1 MNAAQHE
8 RPRDGVPLG
17 VLLAAAAMITFAI
30 VASLYSR
37 SSGVGR
43 VEMQDGAPYQVL
55 QLAFEDQPN
64 GAVNV
69 RDASRG
75 DVIYVVGPGKGGYVI
90 YVVGPGKGGFV
101 RATLR
106 TLAQARMRDNIGPET
121 PFRLTRWSDGTVSL
135 DDPTTGRAIGLDA
148 FGADNAGAF
157 AQLFKK
163 REETK

>member
-1 MNAAQHE
+1 MNVAQRE

-17 VLLAAAAMITFAI
+17 ILLAAAAMIGFA
-30 VASLYSR
+30 VAASLYSH

-55 QLAFEDQPN
+55 QLAFDDKPN
-64 GAVNV
+64 GAVDV

-75 DVIYVVGPGKGGYVI
+75 DVIYVVD
-90 YVVGPGKGGFV
+90 PGKGGFL
-101 RATLR
+101 RAALR
-106 TLAQARMRDNIGPET
+106 TMARARMRDDIGRET

-135 DDPTTGRAIGLDA
+135 DDPTTGRSIGLDA
-148 FGADNAGAF
+148 FGPDNAGAF

>member
-75 DVIYVVGPGKGGYVI
+75 DVIYVVE
-90 YVVGPGKGGFV
+90 PGKGGFV

-135 DDPTTGRAIGLDA
+135 DDPTTGRAIGLYA

>member
-75 DVIYVVGPGKGGYVI
+75 DVIYVVE
-90 YVVGPGKGGFV
+90 PGKGGFV